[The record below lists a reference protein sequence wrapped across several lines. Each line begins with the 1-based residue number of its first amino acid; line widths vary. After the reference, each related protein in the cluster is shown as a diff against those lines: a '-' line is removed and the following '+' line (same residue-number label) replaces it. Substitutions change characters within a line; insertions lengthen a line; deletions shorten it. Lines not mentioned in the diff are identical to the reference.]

1 MPAASAVPV
10 EALATLRRRLAAL
23 PARHPER
30 AVLVTSTAQLYAVSR
45 ATLYRLLR
53 GDRRPKDAHRTDRG
67 YPRSMPA
74 PEIER
79 WCEIVAAMKVRTTN
93 RKGRHLSTVRTL
105 QLLVEYGVDTPD
117 GFRKLEPGTLTAST
131 LNRHLRRLGYDH
143 ERMVRQ
149 PPAVRFQA
157 ERSNALWHFDMSPS
171 DLKQLKAP
179 PWIDADRQGAPTLM
193 LFSVVDDRSGVAYQ
207 EYRCVY
213 GEDAETALRFLFN
226 AMALKVSAEQGEG
239 DGFHGIPDTIHLD
252 NGPVAKSAVF
262 KRVMESLGVEVIT
275 HMPAGSDGRRT
286 TARAKGKVERPFRTV
301 KDAHETLYHFHEPET
316 EAEANR
322 WLARFVATYNRGD
335 HRSEPHSRIDDWL
348 AHLPPDGVRQMC
360 AWERFCVFARE
371 PERRLV
377 GIDCRLTVA
386 GVTYEI
392 DAELAGETVVVWW
405 GLFDQELWVE
415 HDEERRGPF
424 LPVGGPIPLHR
435 YRKHRKSRL
444 EVRADQV
451 SELAGK
457 LALPRAALSGED
469 GVVMIATTT
478 HAGAAAIPVRP
489 FQDPDPF
496 HELGFA
502 SQIAAR
508 RAIAEE
514 IRLPLA
520 KLSDE
525 DRAFIDVLLAR
536 TLVRPEILAA
546 VRERFPQ
553 GRRGGVG

>member
-10 EALATLRRRLAAL
+10 EALATLRRRLTAL

-30 AVLVTSTAQLYAVSR
+30 AVLMASTAQLYAVSR

-67 YPRSMPA
+67 QPRSMPA

-105 QLLVEYGVDTPD
+105 QLLVEHGVDTPD
-117 GFRKLEPGTLTAST
+117 GFRKLDPGALTAST

-149 PPAVRFQA
+149 PPAVRYQA

-193 LFSVVDDRSGVAYQ
+193 LFSIVDDRSGVAYQ

-226 AMALKVSAEQGEG
+226 AMALKASAEPGEG
-239 DGFHGIPDTIHLD
+239 DAFQGIPDTIHLD

-322 WLARFVATYNRGD
+322 WLARYVASYNRGD
-335 HRSEPHSRIDDWL
+335 HRSEPHSRIDNWL
-348 AHLPPDGVRQMC
+348 AHLPAEGVRQMC

-371 PERRLV
+371 PERRLIS
-377 GIDCRLTVA
+377 IDCRLTVA
-386 GVTYEI
+386 GVTYEV

-415 HDEERRGPF
+415 HDEERCGPF

-435 YRKHRKSRL
+435 YRKHRKSRR

-451 SELAGK
+451 GELAGK
-457 LALPRAALSGED
+457 LVLPRAALSGED
-469 GVVMIATTT
+469 GVVMIGTAP
-478 HAGAAAIPVRP
+478 AVVPMRP
-489 FQDPDPF
+489 FDDPDPF
-496 HELGFA
+496 HELSFA

-525 DRAFIDVLLAR
+525 DRAFIGALLAR